1 MLKYILLLTS
11 SIGFTVPSAQADVTL
26 ESQVKITDQGLH
38 FDGQKVGFDAP
49 NNGTDVYDY
58 HFGKNI
64 SAHGDSVKSYK
75 HYVFM
80 TWYRGGKDD
89 RHVMLSR
96 YNTETGTVKTI
107 EFPHRHTGFRGDWWV
122 GESHNT
128 IGLAVSPINGTIH
141 MVYDMHAYDNSKYDG
156 KFEDDYFR
164 YSFSVPGA
172 AEVPDDEFTL
182 EQFVEDS
189 SDISQS
195 DPATGYVDY
204 KHLVMT
210 GDLADRDNFSAL
222 TYPKFFE
229 TNDGTLLLYMRWG
242 GNNNGA
248 YYFNRY
254 DASEQKWSTFTPFN
268 HKNQKTTHGNA
279 YNWGLYGNMKYVNG
293 KLRVGFQQRS
303 NDNNDRYIYQNGVYY
318 AYSDHPEG
326 LGEWKNHKNEPMTWP
341 LVNSDEIKV
350 FEPGDYISHQEP
362 NSVYIVGDFD
372 WTVTEKG
379 DVHII
384 SLVRSTDRTRPDYEE
399 VYIHSYKPAGADDFI
414 IDTDFVGASNIYT
427 AGDNI
432 YIIGL
437 QNGRPYVEK
446 AVGGT
451 SDFERVYEET
461 EGPVFDH
468 GTVYV
473 KNGKVYYYLM
483 ERTSGNA
490 MPLHLQ
496 VIDLDI
502 EADAT
507 RPTIS
512 FPNPSVIVEQG
523 YEKLALTL
531 SASSPIED
539 RSIESVTLY
548 IDDELV
554 RVDDTLPYL
563 FGHGSKPH
571 ETGAMGW
578 RDDHE
583 PNPTPLGPG
592 VHIFKAVA
600 LDSEGQTASAY
611 MQLTVNSTAPIV
623 TFPQSSMSV
632 DLGYEKL
639 GITIDAQPSVADR
652 TIESVTLYLNGE
664 IVREDTSSPYNFGHQ
679 YKPHETGAM
688 GWISCDQDPV
698 PSPCHPPNPSP
709 LGEGEHTFTAV
720 AIDSAGETS
729 QASMTLMVNGLP
741 QPPVV
746 QFPKEVYE
754 VTEGYEQLG
763 LTINAESPVS
773 GRSIVSVTLYR
784 NGELVRVDTK
794 PVWNF
799 GHKYA
804 PYELGA
810 MGWISCDEDPVPSPC
825 HEPNPNPLLAG
836 EHTFTAIA
844 VDSEGLE
851 GEASMTLI
859 VKPSPAPTITF
870 NESDVSLPG
879 GYDSF
884 SLSVDITSVEEN
896 DEITVVGL
904 YFDDSLVRE
913 LYEAPFLWG
922 SDFYETELLGLTAGI
937 HTVKAVVMD
946 SEGRTNEASMLIEV
960 GIFGDLNADGDVDK
974 YDMRAFT
981 LAVRNRKITNLNYDF
996 NGDGVVNSRDV
1007 QGFTSLC
1014 SRARCAIKPTE
1025 DEPDTSWIY
1034 RQEGNDPTWA
1044 EVLATDSLQPL
1055 GTFTSAGVMGSTVT
1069 VNKAL
1074 LETGEYG
1081 SRAIDTSNYKIHTVG
1096 NSAIRS
1102 DNFHRWS
1109 RWYQEDG
1116 NTQIFRLFK
1125 DEENVSNSRA
1135 LAARVEVFSSDDRW
1149 LPEPGVWREFS
1160 AKFTVLK
1167 SAGCSNQPVKQ
1178 HYCSIFQAK
1187 GNNVDHWSV
1196 MLRVHGDGSLWFYPR
1211 GASPVQIAA
1220 NVINQPFDMKVR
1232 DNGLD
1237 YEMWV
1242 NGESVGTGQWQR
1254 TEEIGFRW
1262 GIYVGETQVL
1272 DDIMVLVTGATMH

>member
-1 MLKYILLLTS
+1 MSITNKRRSMLKYLWLLTS
-11 SIGFTVPSAQADVTL
+11 SIGVSVSCAQAEVTL
-26 ESQVKITDQGLH
+26 ESEVKITDQGLH
-38 FDGQKVGFDAP
+38 FDGQKVGFNAP
-49 NNGTDVYDY
+49 DNGSELYDY

-64 SAHGDSVKSYK
+64 SAHGDSVKTYK

-96 YNTETGTVKTI
+96 YNSQTGTVKTI

-128 IGLAVSPINGTIH
+128 IGLAVSPLNGTIH
-141 MVYDMHAYDNSKYDG
+141 MVYDMHAYDNTKYDG

-164 YSFSVPGA
+164 YSFSVAGA
-172 AEVPDDEFTL
+172 AEVPDEEFTL
-182 EQFVEDS
+182 EQFVEDTS
-189 SDISQS
+189 EISQTDLS
-195 DPATGYVDY
+195 TGYVDY

-210 GDLADRDNFSAL
+210 GDLGDRDNFSAL

-229 TNDGTLLLYMRWG
+229 TKDGTLLLYMRWG

-254 DASEQKWSTFTPFN
+254 DATEQKWSTFTPFN
-268 HKNQKTTHGNA
+268 HKNQKTNHGNA

-303 NDNNDRYIYQNGVYY
+303 NDNNDRYLYQNGVYY

-326 LGEWKNHKNEPMTWP
+326 FGDWKNHKGEPMTWP

-362 NSVYIVGDFD
+362 NSVYIVGSFD

-384 SLVRSTDRTRPDYEE
+384 SLVRSTDRTRPDFEQ
-399 VYIHSYKPAGADDFI
+399 VYIHSYKPAGAEEFI
-414 IDTDFVGASNIYT
+414 IDTNFVGASNIYT

-437 QNGRPYVEK
+437 KNGRPFVEK

-496 VIDLDI
+496 IIDLDI

-507 RPTIS
+507 RPNVS
-512 FPNPSVIVEQG
+512 FPESSMTVEQG
-523 YEKLALTL
+523 YEKLALTIT
-531 SASSPIED
+531 ASSPVED
-539 RSIESVTLY
+539 RTIESVTLY

-554 RVDDTLPYL
+554 RVDNTLPYI

-578 RDDHE
+578 REDHT
-583 PNPTPLGPG
+583 PNPNPLSSG
-592 VHIFKAVA
+592 VHTFKAVA
-600 LDSEGQTASAY
+600 LDSEGQTATAY
-611 MQLTVNSTAPIV
+611 MQLTVNATAPIV
-623 TFPQSSMSV
+623 TFPQSSMNV
-632 DLGYEKL
+632 ELGFEQL
-639 GITIDAQPSVADR
+639 GITIDAQPSSEDR

-664 IVREDTSSPYNFGHQ
+664 LVREDTSVPFNFGHK
-679 YKPHETGAM
+679 YKPYETGAM

-698 PSPCHPPNPSP
+698 PTPCHTPNPNP

-720 AIDSAGETS
+720 ALDSAGETGE
-729 QASMTLMVNGLP
+729 ATMKLVVNGLP
-741 QPPVV
+741 KPPIIT
-746 QFPKEVYE
+746 FPKDVYE
-754 VTEGYEQLG
+754 MTEGYEQFG
-763 LTINAESPVS
+763 LTLSAESPVES
-773 GRSIVSVTLYR
+773 RSIVSVTLYR

-810 MGWISCDEDPVPSPC
+810 MGWISCDQDPIPSPC

-836 EHTFTAIA
+836 EHTFTAVA
-844 VDSEGLE
+844 LDSEGLE

-859 VKPSPAPTITF
+859 VLPSPAPTITF
-870 NESDVSLPG
+870 DKSNISLPG

-884 SLSVDITSVEEN
+884 SLSVDIGTVEETS
-896 DEITVVGL
+896 EVIVGL
-904 YFDDSLVRE
+904 YIDEEFVRE
-913 LYEAPFLWG
+913 LYEAPFVWG
-922 SDFYETELLGLTAGI
+922 GEFYESELLGLTQGT
-937 HTVKAVVMD
+937 HTAKAIVTD
-946 SEGRTNEASMLIEV
+946 DKGRTNEASLIFEV
-960 GIFGDLNADGDVDK
+960 GIFGDLNNDGDVDK
-974 YDMRAFT
+974 YDMRTFT
-981 LAVRNRKITNLNYDF
+981 LKVRNGQITNLNYDF
-996 NGDGVVNSRDV
+996 NGDGEVNSRDV
-1007 QGFTSLC
+1007 RGFTSLC
-1014 SRARCAIKPTE
+1014 SRARCEVKPNE
-1025 DEPDTSWIY
+1025 
-1034 RQEGNDPTWA
+1034 
-1044 EVLATDSLQPL
+1044 
-1055 GTFTSAGVMGSTVT
+1055 
-1069 VNKAL
+1069 
-1074 LETGEYG
+1074 
-1081 SRAIDTSNYKIHTVG
+1081 
-1096 NSAIRS
+1096 
-1102 DNFHRWS
+1102 
-1109 RWYQEDG
+1109 
-1116 NTQIFRLFK
+1116 
-1125 DEENVSNSRA
+1125 
-1135 LAARVEVFSSDDRW
+1135 
-1149 LPEPGVWREFS
+1149 
-1160 AKFTVLK
+1160 
-1167 SAGCSNQPVKQ
+1167 
-1178 HYCSIFQAK
+1178 
-1187 GNNVDHWSV
+1187 
-1196 MLRVHGDGSLWFYPR
+1196 
-1211 GASPVQIAA
+1211 
-1220 NVINQPFDMKVR
+1220 
-1232 DNGLD
+1232 
-1237 YEMWV
+1237 
-1242 NGESVGTGQWQR
+1242 
-1254 TEEIGFRW
+1254 
-1262 GIYVGETQVL
+1262 
-1272 DDIMVLVTGATMH
+1272 